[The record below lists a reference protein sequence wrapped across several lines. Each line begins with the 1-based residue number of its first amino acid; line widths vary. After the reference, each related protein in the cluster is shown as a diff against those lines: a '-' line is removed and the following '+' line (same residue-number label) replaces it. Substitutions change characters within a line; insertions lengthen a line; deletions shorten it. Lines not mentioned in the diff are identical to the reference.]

1 MRIRPKTGA
10 ELAKM
15 RESGRIVGEILA
27 EMARLIRPG
36 VTALELDDWAE
47 AHTRKRG
54 AKPSFKG
61 YHGFPKSLC
70 ISVNEEVVHG
80 IPGPRALQEG
90 DIVTIDCGA
99 LLDGWHGDAARTFAV
114 GKVDAESAELM
125 RVCEGSLQ
133 AGIEQM
139 RPGQRLADVSRAV
152 EQFVKRESAF
162 TVVRQYVGHGIGRAL
177 HEEPQVPNYFEPGF
191 PFGDPVESG
200 TCPHRADGEWGP
212 RRAGARDPWIVVTAD
227 GRSRHYEHTVA
238 VTGRGP
244 QIRIYAQTGRSEA
257 AEDVEGTKASEVE
270 RKWRKKRRS
279 GFLRR

>member
-1 MRIRPKTGA
+1 MRIRPKTGT

-27 EMARLIRPG
+27 EMARMIRPG

-114 GKVDAESAELM
+114 GKVPLSE
-125 RVCEGSLQ
+125 
-133 AGIEQM
+133 
-139 RPGQRLADVSRAV
+139 
-152 EQFVKRESAF
+152 
-162 TVVRQYVGHGIGRAL
+162 TV
-177 HEEPQVPNYFEPGF
+177 
-191 PFGDPVESG
+191 
-200 TCPHRADGEWGP
+200 
-212 RRAGARDPWIVVTAD
+212 
-227 GRSRHYEHTVA
+227 
-238 VTGRGP
+238 
-244 QIRIYAQTGRSEA
+244 
-257 AEDVEGTKASEVE
+257 
-270 RKWRKKRRS
+270 
-279 GFLRR
+279 

>member
-1 MRIRPKTGA
+1 VRIRPKTGA

-114 GKVDAESAELM
+114 GKVDAESAVLM
-125 RVCEGSLQ
+125 RVCEGSLR

-162 TVVRQYVGHGIGRAL
+162 SVVRQYVGHGIGRAL
-177 HEEPQVPNYFEPGF
+177 HEESQVPNYFEPGF
-191 PFGDPVESG
+191 PFGDLVLEPGHVFAIE
-200 TCPHRADGEWGP
+200 PMVN
-212 RRAGARDPWIVVTAD
+212 AGSHDVRVLDDMWTVVTAD
-227 GRSRHYEHTVA
+227 GRRSAHYEHTVA
-238 VTGRGP
+238 VTASGP
-244 QIRIYAQTGRSEA
+244 EIMTAP
-257 AEDVEGTKASEVE
+257 
-270 RKWRKKRRS
+270 
-279 GFLRR
+279 

>member
-27 EMARLIRPG
+27 EMARRIRPG
-36 VTALELDDWAE
+36 ITALELDEWAE
-47 AHTRKRG
+47 AHTRRRG

-80 IPGPRALQEG
+80 IPGPRALQAG

-99 LLDGWHGDAARTFAV
+99 LLEGWHGDAARTFAV
-114 GKVDAESAELM
+114 GEVDAESRELM

-139 RPGQRLADVSRAV
+139 RPGKRLADVSRAV
-152 EQFVKRESAF
+152 EQFVKRESPF
-162 TVVRQYVGHGIGRAL
+162 SVVRQYVGHGIGRAL
-177 HEEPQVPNYFEPGF
+177 HEEPQVPNYFEPGHVF
-191 PFGDPVESG
+191 AIEPMVN
-200 TCPHRADGEWGP
+200 
-212 RRAGARDPWIVVTAD
+212 AGSHDVRVLEDLWTVVTAD
-227 GRSRHYEHTVA
+227 GRRSAHYEHTVA
-238 VTGRGP
+238 VTTTGP
-244 QIRIYAQTGRSEA
+244 EILTAP
-257 AEDVEGTKASEVE
+257 
-270 RKWRKKRRS
+270 
-279 GFLRR
+279 